1 MILTNKNPKEIISQ
15 LNEVTSLQIVGMND
29 NQTQFIITIND
40 EYIDIFRGIPLIRG
54 HKIIYDET
62 FTEEDI
68 EVIIKPMGIWID
80 DVKPTIIPFEEYLKG
95 FTKEDNY
102 DIKL

>member
-1 MILTNKNPKEIISQ
+1 MIFTNKDPKEIISQ
-15 LNEVTSLQIVGMND
+15 LNEVTPLQIVGMND

-40 EYIDIFRGIPLIRG
+40 EYIDIFKGIPLIRG

-68 EVIIKPMGIWID
+68 EGIIKPMGICVD
-80 DVKPTIIPFEEYLKG
+80 DVEPTIITFKEFLKG
-95 FTKEDNY
+95 FTKEEN
-102 DIKL
+102 